1 MSEVTPQMVK
11 ELRDRTLAGFTDCKK
26 ALVECDGD
34 MEKATEFLRKK
45 GLATAAKKA
54 GRSAT
59 NGLVHA
65 YIHAGSKIGVLV
77 EVNCETD
84 FVAKT
89 DQFQGFV
96 RDVAL
101 QIAAMAPRYLVPADI
116 PAAVLDK
123 EREIRLALAREGGKP
138 EAVLA
143 KIVEGQIEK
152 WYGEVCLLEQIYV
165 KDSKRKIKDL
175 LTELIAQLGENC
187 KLRRF
192 VRWEVGEGIEVAAD

>member
-1 MSEVTPQMVK
+1 MAEVTPQMVK

-26 ALVECDGD
+26 ALVECNGNA
-34 MEKATEFLRKK
+34 EQATELLRKK

-54 GRSAT
+54 GRLAT
-59 NGLVHA
+59 NGLVHS
-65 YIHAGSKIGVLV
+65 YIHSGSKIGVLV

-89 DQFQGFV
+89 DQFQAFV
-96 RDVAL
+96 REVAM
-101 QIAAMAPRYLVPADI
+101 QIAAMAPRYLVPAEV
-116 PAAVLDK
+116 PAAELEK
-123 EREIRLALAREGGKP
+123 EREIRLAQARDSGKP

-152 WYGEVCLLEQIYV
+152 WYSEVCLLEQIYV

-175 LTELIAQLGENC
+175 LTELIAKIGENC
-187 KLRRF
+187 KIRRF
-192 VRWEVGEGIEVAAD
+192 VRWEVGEGIDTVAS

>member
-1 MSEVTPQMVK
+1 MAEVTAQMVK
-11 ELRDRTLAGFTDCKK
+11 ELRDRTFAGFTDCKK

-34 MEKATEFLRKK
+34 LEKAAEFLRKK

-54 GRSAT
+54 GRSAS

-65 YIHAGSKIGVLV
+65 YIHSGSKIGVMV

-101 QIAAMAPRYLVPADI
+101 QIASMAPRFLVPADI
-116 PAAVLDK
+116 PAEVIEK
-123 EREIRLALAREGGKP
+123 EREIRTAQAREGGKP

-152 WYGEVCLLEQIYV
+152 WYGEVCLLEQVYV

-187 KLRRF
+187 KIRRF
-192 VRWEVGEGIEVAAD
+192 ARWEVGEGIETTAT